1 MTAPGRACEP
11 DRMRASM
18 RTVSADSIE
27 VRATVAGDM
36 PDLEMLYA
44 AAFPEE
50 NLLPLVRRLLRE
62 EPDILSLTATVG
74 DRLAGHIVFTPCG
87 VGHSDDCVA
96 LLGPLA
102 VTPSRQRQ
110 GVGRTLIRMGFEQ
123 IAQRNFRRVLVL
135 GDPAYYGRFGFLP
148 EYSILPPYDLPAAW
162 TAAWQSIHLGPDTL
176 KIEGKLRPPAAW
188 LQAALWAP

>member
-1 MTAPGRACEP
+1 MTLNPGGQN
-11 DRMRASM
+11 S
-18 RTVSADSIE
+18 SADGIK
-27 VRATVAGDM
+27 VRATVAADA
-36 PDLEMLYA
+36 PDLEALYE

-50 NLLPLVRRLLRE
+50 TLLPLVRRLLRE
-62 EPDILSLTATVG
+62 VPGVLSLAATAG

-110 GVGRTLIRMGFEQ
+110 GVGRALIRASFEQ
-123 IAQRNFRRVLVL
+123 LAQGNVRRVLVL

-148 EYSILPPYDLPAAW
+148 ESSILPPYDLPAAW
-162 TAAWQSIHLGPDTL
+162 TAAWQSIPLGADVVR
-176 KIEGKLRPPAAW
+176 IEGKLRPPSAW